1 MLGDNLGTFL
11 FLDLGN
17 WSKGAR
23 EVNLRFTDMLLTVI
37 ISAVVGYCIY
47 YYFKE
52 KQRKAVNALKHQQD
66 EMLAVPISNQ
76 LFILKN
82 MSLSGQTKRKYE
94 TLVANWQELTNF
106 RFPEIETVLYAAEQ
120 FAEKMKMMQS
130 QRTIEQGAE
139 LIAAASIQV
148 NDLHQALTELLAVE
162 EKNREQVEL
171 LHQRYNEARKSVMN
185 HSFDYGPAI
194 ETLEKNIQY
203 MELNFT
209 KYNELMVN
217 GDYLEARDMLGTIEA
232 DMESLEDILVRIP
245 ALYEKIR
252 DDLEDS
258 LADLREGY
266 TKMVESRFNFD
277 GVEVLERIDEI
288 QEKLDEAK
296 NEIKNAD
303 LSQANNLIDKAERDI
318 NTLYEVMETEQQ
330 SKQYVVKHMA
340 QLRLKIE
347 ETVEQSRYAG
357 LEVDRL
363 AQSYILHESEVDQVA
378 ELTEQVRAEYNRF
391 KEMSQEMEGS
401 SVIYTQLESRVKKVR
416 KRIEEISEQITIIY
430 DRISNLQSRERA
442 AKSRLDDYEADLR
455 NIKRRVEKSH
465 LPGLSDSFYAQFY
478 RVTDQIE
485 YIAKQLNR
493 VRIDMDEIEILEED
507 LAKDLDKLEIL
518 ASEIVDSAM
527 LTEYMIQQSNRYRY
541 DFPDVDAAIKEA
553 QYLFHREFKYVEALA
568 VIEKSLRRVD
578 QEAPTQVRRMYHQEK
593 SRGL

>member
-465 LPGLSDSFYAQFY
+465 LPGLSDNFYAQFY

>member
-1 MLGDNLGTFL
+1 MNF
-11 FLDLGN
+11 
-17 WSKGAR
+17 
-23 EVNLRFTDMLLTVI
+23 RFTDMLLTVI
-37 ISAVVGYCIY
+37 ITAVIGYCIY

-52 KQRKAVNALKHQQD
+52 QQRKAVNKLKQQQD

-120 FAEKMKMMQS
+120 FVEKMKMMQS
-130 QRTIEQGAE
+130 KRTIEQGQE
-139 LIAAASIQV
+139 LIDSADQQV
-148 NDLHQALTELLAVE
+148 NDLHQALVELLAVE
-162 EKNREQVEL
+162 EQNREQVEV

-209 KYNELMVN
+209 KYNEFMVN
-217 GDYLEARDMLGTIEA
+217 GDYLEARDMLGTIGS

-245 ALYEKIR
+245 TLYEKIR

-266 TKMVESRFNFD
+266 MKMVESRFNFE
-277 GVEVLERIDEI
+277 GVEVLERVDEI
-288 QEKLDEAK
+288 QEKLNEAK

-347 ETVEQSRYAG
+347 EVIEQSRYAG

-378 ELTEQVRAEYNRF
+378 ELTEQVRVEYNRF
-391 KEMSQEMEGS
+391 KEMTQEMEGS
-401 SVIYTQLESRVKKVR
+401 SVIYTQLEGRVKKVR
-416 KRIEEISEQITIIY
+416 KRIDEISEQITIIY
-430 DRISNLQSRERA
+430 DRVSNLQSRERA
-442 AKSRLDDYEADLR
+442 AKARLDEYEADLR

-493 VRIDMDEIEILEED
+493 VRIDMDEIEVLQED